1 MHAEIIMGKLGTFK
15 NDVKVVNILFGET
28 WRIAGFEQTNC
39 QLGFERCR
47 TAYLFLGTTK
57 LRKDPILLNFII
69 TLKLDLIFRILLS
82 TFSVHQYIRYQ
93 RRTDR
98 YGLWPSAIAVCIRGS

>member
-1 MHAEIIMGKLGTFK
+1 MACRFLLCTAGTFQ
-15 NDVKVVNILFGET
+15 NDAKVVNSLFGET